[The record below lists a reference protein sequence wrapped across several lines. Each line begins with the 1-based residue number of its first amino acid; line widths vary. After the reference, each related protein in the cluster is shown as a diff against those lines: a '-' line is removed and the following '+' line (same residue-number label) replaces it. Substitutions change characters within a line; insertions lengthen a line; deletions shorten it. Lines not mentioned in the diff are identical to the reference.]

1 MCASSAAISASGIC
15 ARLVSSDLFAR
26 KYVAWSQS
34 RECLQERRFQPKLH
48 PRMQYDALLHI
59 SFATHTLLSTHSWNS
74 RKNSRTTVRDPSEPA
89 PIRVVLHKARR
100 PPFPPNQRLRGRHRV
115 RACPI
120 PPAARSIPSPPLVRP
135 LSPRRRASGGSSRGP
150 GSARRSPPPPPAT
163 WPRSRAASSER
174 WRRPPHPPT
183 HPPTYPPTHP
193 TKHALCSHQA
203 ASLSPRP
210 FPAGKA
216 DPCPPSLIPFPVC
229 LSLTSLQRAQL
240 RRHSNPQNTMGL
252 PATQNPFS
260 VCLSLPSQS
269 ALPFVVG
276 PSPRHRKKV
285 HFFSTPQTTRISVH
299 VRAHR
304 NIHRNH
310 MRRNRKCMRACV

>member
-174 WRRPPHPPT
+174 WRRPPPPT
-183 HPPTYPPTHP
+183 HPPTHLPTHP
-193 TKHALCSHQA
+193 PHKARTLFTSGGLLIPSPLPCRQSGPLPAVSHPLPCMPVAYVAAACPTTAPFEPTKHDG
-203 ASLSPRP
+203 SPRHT
-210 FPAGKA
+210 K
-216 DPCPPSLIPFPVC
+216 SL
-229 LSLTSLQRAQL
+229 
-240 RRHSNPQNTMGL
+240 
-252 PATQNPFS
+252 
-260 VCLSLPSQS
+260 LSLPQS
-269 ALPFVVG
+269 ALSVCPPFCGGSV
-276 PSPRHRKKV
+276 SPPQKKSAFFFHAADYA
-285 HFFSTPQTTRISVH
+285 HFCACA
-299 VRAHR
+299 RA
-304 NIHRNH
+304 
-310 MRRNRKCMRACV
+310 